1 MTATQHTAEQRSILG
16 EFRETVRFRPFIAHT
31 WRRELRTQY
40 NRSLLGW
47 VWSVLNPLTT
57 LLIYGTVFGLI
68 LGANDSVSVGANDLK
83 SFAHYLIS
91 GLVIW
96 NVFSITSTDVMH
108 AFAQSIHLRHRV
120 YFPPAAPLMA
130 RALTSVTTNG
140 VELAVLV
147 VAYAAYGNVGWSFLA
162 LIPTLVLTAIF
173 GLGVGLL
180 LSVPNI
186 RFRDVGYLYTVFL
199 RLFFYLTPL
208 VYPAELVKD
217 KDLWGLDLEVA
228 LKLNP
233 VTHFV
238 DAARRCTYVLEMP
251 SGKLW
256 LIMVGCAVVSFAVGW
271 AAFAR
276 FAPNASEGA

>member
-1 MTATQHTAEQRSILG
+1 MTTTQHTAEQRGVLA
-16 EFRETVRFRPFIAHT
+16 EFVETVRYWPFIRHT

-40 NRSLLGW
+40 NRSFLGW
-47 VWSVLNPLTT
+47 IWSVLNPLTT

-68 LGANDSVSVGANDLK
+68 LGANETVTVGANDLK

-108 AFAQSIHLRHRV
+108 AFAQSIHLRQRV
-120 YFPPAAPLMA
+120 YFPPAAPLFA
-130 RALTSVTTNG
+130 RALTSVTMNG
-140 VELAVLV
+140 VELGVLI
-147 VAYAAYGNVGWSFLA
+147 VAYVAYGNIGTSFLG
-162 LIPTLVLTAIF
+162 LIPVLFLTAVF

-180 LSVPNI
+180 LAVANI
-186 RFRDVGYLYTVFL
+186 RYRDVGYLYAVFL

-208 VYPAELVKD
+208 VYPAELVEGKS
-217 KDLWGLDLEVA
+217 LWGLDLEFV

-238 DAARRCTYVLEMP
+238 DAARRCTYVLQWP
-251 SGKLW
+251 DLKLW
-256 LIMVGCAVVSFAVGW
+256 SIMVVAAVVTFVVGWSSFA
-271 AAFAR
+271 R
-276 FAPNASEGA
+276 LAPNASEGV